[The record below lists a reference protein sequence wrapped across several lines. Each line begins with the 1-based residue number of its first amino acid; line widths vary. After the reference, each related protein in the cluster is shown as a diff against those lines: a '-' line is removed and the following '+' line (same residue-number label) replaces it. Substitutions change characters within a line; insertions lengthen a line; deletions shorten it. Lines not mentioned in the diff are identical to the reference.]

1 MQKRG
6 EPYFRPQPA
15 ALSGALK
22 TRDHGLFS
30 ELPLEPKLVI
40 SVSGISAALDPDLN
54 PKRLNTR
61 GLLKGS
67 CDLVSKVSIRITP
80 PRGLI
85 TPIKTYYLLS
95 PTIL

>member
-1 MQKRG
+1 M
-6 EPYFRPQPA
+6 
-15 ALSGALK
+15 
-22 TRDHGLFS
+22 
-30 ELPLEPKLVI
+30 I

-54 PKRLNTR
+54 PKRLNTG

-67 CDLVSKVSIRITP
+67 CDLVSKVSIRIAP

-85 TPIKTYYLLS
+85 TPIKTYLLS